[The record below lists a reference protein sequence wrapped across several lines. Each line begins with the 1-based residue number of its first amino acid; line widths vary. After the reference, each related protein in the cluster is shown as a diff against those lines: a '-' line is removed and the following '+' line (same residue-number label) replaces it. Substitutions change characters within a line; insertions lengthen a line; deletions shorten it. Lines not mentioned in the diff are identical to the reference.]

1 MSLRDYTRKRRFDQT
16 PEPAED
22 AAATAHRQPIFVV
35 QLHHVSSR
43 HYDFRLEADGVL
55 KSWAVPKGPSLRA
68 GEKRLAVQ
76 VEDHPLA
83 YAGFE
88 GDIPQGQ
95 YGAGHVQVFDHGTW
109 HCDGDA
115 LAALDAG
122 KLDFD
127 LQGDKLRGG
136 FAPVRTRLRG
146 RQPQW
151 LLIKR
156 DDAHAADLDAD
167 ALVADS
173 DATAQA
179 IETPSAAA
187 APARRAKA
195 SRRRRTPAEALV
207 TEKSASASRPRAS
220 AATQAHWRTRALALP
235 GARDAACPTGLRAQ
249 LTLLRAEAPDG
260 AQWLHEIKWDGYRL
274 LTDLVDGQAQLRSRN
289 DQAWTDSFAEV
300 ATAVQALPVRDARLD
315 GELVVL
321 DAQGRSDFSAL
332 QRAIDGTARQPLRY
346 LVFDLLGVAGVDL
359 RATPLLE
366 RKQLLRALLGET
378 PGTLA
383 YSAHVIGRGPEVFAA
398 SADKGWEGIVSKR
411 ADAPYRGGRSADWV
425 KTKHEDSDEFVVVG
439 YTDPKGARSGFGA
452 LLLAQLDGTQ
462 LRYVGRVGTGFDSAL
477 LGEITAQLQ
486 ALHSPQPTLE
496 LPAHI
501 PGRPRD
507 VHWVR
512 PVLIAE
518 VAFRG
523 WAKQGLLRQAAFK
536 RLREDKPMSDLG
548 GDRATPGK
556 SRGAR
561 TRTAAAAAGKASR
574 AAATRTAAVSAGGS
588 AAKPGKAGKS
598 STAAD
603 VSTPSRV
610 AKQRVTPAASSA
622 AKPGKPGK
630 SSAAATGNA
639 SPRVAKRGAVSAA
652 SASSAAKSGKRS
664 VSSESAASGKPAA
677 PAKAASSKTAR
688 APGMSSAKE
697 TSTAPAAPSTRKAK
711 ALASA
716 APDGVAIT
724 HPERVVFPAA
734 GISKGDVAAYYRAV
748 APLVLPEIARRPLSL
763 LRCPDG
769 AAGMCFFQKHEGRH
783 LGAHIKAIPLKQ
795 KSGTEDYLYIEDVA
809 GLLELVQMNTL
820 ELHPWGARVDDP
832 EHPDRLVFDLDPGDG
847 VAWTQVVAAAREIRS
862 KLRAAGLESAVR
874 LSGGKGLHVVVPIMP
889 QASWDQARDFCEAFA
904 QALATQAP
912 ERYVATMSKAKR
924 HGVIFVDWLRNG
936 RGNTS
941 VCSWS
946 LRARAHATVAVP
958 LRWEELGKLSG
969 PDAFPLDKAVQ
980 RAKRQRNDP
989 WAEVLALKQVLPG

>member
-35 QLHHVSSR
+35 QLHHASSR

-83 YAGFE
+83 YADFE

-115 LAALDAG
+115 SAALDAG

-136 FAPVRTRLRG
+136 FALVRTRLRG

-167 ALVADS
+167 ALVANA

-207 TEKSASASRPRAS
+207 TEKSASDGRPRAS
-220 AATQAHWRTRALALP
+220 AAAQAHWRTRALGLP

-274 LTDLVDGQAQLRSRN
+274 LTDLVGGRAQLRSRN
-289 DQAWTDSFAEV
+289 DQAWTDSFPEV

-366 RKQLLRALLGET
+366 RKQVLRALLGET

-452 LLLAQLDGTQ
+452 LLLAQLEGRQ

-548 GDRATPGK
+548 GDRATPTK
-556 SRGAR
+556 ARGAR

-598 STAAD
+598 STAAE

-610 AKQRVTPAASSA
+610 AKRRVASAASSA
-622 AKPGKPGK
+622 AKPGKMGK

-677 PAKAASSKTAR
+677 PTKAASSKTAR
-688 APGMSSAKE
+688 MPGTSSARK
-697 TSTAPAAPSTRKAK
+697 TSTAPAAPSTRKTK
-711 ALASA
+711 VSASA
-716 APDGVAIT
+716 AADGVAIT

-769 AAGMCFFQKHEGRH
+769 AAGACFFQKHEGRH

-832 EHPDRLVFDLDPGDG
+832 EHPDRLVFDLDPGEG

-874 LSGGKGLHVVVPIMP
+874 LSGGKGLHVVVPIVP

-989 WAEVLALKQVLPG
+989 WADVLALKQVLPG